1 MSDKPSYEARGVS
14 ASKSEVHAAI
24 ADLDKGVFP
33 GAFCKILPDL
43 LLGDADFCTV
53 MHADGA
59 GTKSVLAYLHYRTF
73 GDPSVFAGIA
83 QDSLVMNLDDLLC
96 VGADGPF
103 LLSNTIGR
111 NAKRVPGEVISAL
124 IHGYEAICAQL
135 ADFGV
140 EVHGCGGETADVG
153 DVVRTLIA
161 DSTLM
166 TRMRRRDVV
175 DAAQAQPGHV
185 LVGLASFGQA
195 SYERRYNS
203 GIGSN
208 GLTQARHDVLGGNVK
223 AAFPESFAPEI
234 SDVAYT
240 GSADLNTP
248 LEDTPLT
255 LLEALLS
262 PTRTYAPVLAPL
274 LRDIR
279 RSAAKPISAIFHI
292 TGGGQLK
299 PLGFGRGVRY
309 VKDNLFPLPPL
320 FRSLQTTQG
329 LSLEEMARVYNLG
342 HRLEVACDAA
352 FAPEVMDRAEALGIE
367 ARIVGRIEA
376 QPDGRNS
383 MRLEHCGEVVE
394 RSA

>member
-24 ADLDKGVFP
+24 ANLHKGVFP

-43 LLGDADFCTV
+43 LLGDRDFCTV

-59 GTKSVLAYLHYRTF
+59 GTKSVLAYLHYQNT

-124 IHGYEAICAQL
+124 IHGYEAVCAQL

-140 EVHGCGGETADVG
+140 EVYGCGGETADVG
-153 DVVRTLIA
+153 DVVRTVIA

-166 TRMRRRDVV
+166 TRMRRSDVV
-175 DAAQAQPGHV
+175 DASQAKPGHV

-195 SYERRYNS
+195 KYEPRYNS

-208 GLTQARHDVLGGNVK
+208 GLTQARHDVFGGDMKV
-223 AAFPESFAPEI
+223 AFPESFAPEI

-240 GSADLNTP
+240 GYADLNTR
-248 LEDTPLT
+248 LEGTPLT

-262 PTRTYAPVLAPL
+262 PTRTYAPVLIPL

-279 RSAAKPISAIFHI
+279 SMSARPISAIFHI

-299 PLGFGRGVRY
+299 PLSFGQGVRY

-320 FRSLQTTQG
+320 FRYLQTTQG

-342 HRLEVACDAA
+342 HRLEVACEPD
-352 FAPEVMDRAEALGIE
+352 FAPEVIERAADLGVE
-367 ARIVGRIEA
+367 ARIVGHIGA
-376 QPDGRNS
+376 YYDGRSS
-383 MRLEHCGEVVE
+383 MRLEHAGEVVE